1 MWPKCL
7 IQKSCQLEI
16 ECPLYATGVPEKGS
30 LFTLYWDL
38 LDGFFLTLGVKTGK
52 AFLTP
57 EMFPSTSVSKHV
69 VLSSQAC
76 RFDFFIFNLLER
88 EWRQKWDL

>member
-1 MWPKCL
+1 MLQEFQKREVCL
-7 IQKSCQLEI
+7 LCIGI
-16 ECPLYATGVPEKGS
+16 S
-30 LFTLYWDL
+30 LMA
-38 LDGFFLTLGVKTGK
+38 FFLPLGVKTGK